1 MSNHHPFTAPFSPSL
16 ALAISPSDILD
27 FHRSTFGDCRME
39 DDGGNKGG
47 DGGTGSDKP
56 DPADKDKG
64 GDSDKD
70 KPLGPNGEKALNAE
84 RDARQKAE
92 REAKQSREKVD
103 SILAAFKNALGIEDD
118 KGSDADDVAARLQE
132 RIDSLERGNL
142 VERIA
147 RHHKI
152 TEDADIEFLKS
163 AKDEEA
169 MTALARRL
177 APSGGDAG
185 DDNGNGPARNN
196 PRPDPN
202 QGKRGDSG
210 ARATSVAQV
219 MADRRAAREKAKQ

>member
-1 MSNHHPFTAPFSPSL
+1 MPNHTHPFTAPFSPSL

-27 FHRSTFGDCRME
+27 FHRFTFGDCRME
-39 DDGGNKGG
+39 DDGGDKGG

-56 DPADKDKG
+56 GPADKDKS
-64 GDSDKD
+64 DPDKD

-92 REAKQSREKVD
+92 REAKESREKVD
-103 SILAAFKNALGIEDD
+103 SILDAFKNALGIEDD
-118 KGSDADDVAARLQE
+118 KGSDATEVAVRLQE
-132 RIDSLERGNL
+132 RIDGLERGNL

-147 RHHKI
+147 RQHKI

-169 MTALARRL
+169 MTALAKRL
-177 APSGGDAG
+177 APSGDGAG
-185 DDNGNGPARNN
+185 DDKGKGAARNN